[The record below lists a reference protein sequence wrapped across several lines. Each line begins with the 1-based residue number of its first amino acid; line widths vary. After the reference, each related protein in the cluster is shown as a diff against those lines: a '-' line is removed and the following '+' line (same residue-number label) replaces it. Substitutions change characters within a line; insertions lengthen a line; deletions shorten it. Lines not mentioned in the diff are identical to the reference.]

1 MGLFDTFHVSRSI
14 ATVLAGRNSSAEV
27 VSAVARLR
35 EVGRRA
41 LSKIIPALPDDPAG
55 EPLTNLL
62 AELITTATLPT
73 IVNVGLMN
81 QDPQVVAKV
90 RIALGRATKYDPNR
104 LLELY
109 SAAGGALVNVAEI
122 IVARKDGITPKSV
135 LRILDSAHK
144 DNQPTLF
151 KIVTELANEA
161 MVPTLIAFSR
171 NADWEGR
178 YCIAQTIA
186 RFSSEPVRDTLL
198 RFTKDP
204 HKLVRQA
211 AVEGL
216 AALTIPVPAAPLTA
230 LLRDPDLMVQTRAI
244 ETMIKIND
252 PSAVRDLLEILQDES
267 EHARRGAVEVL
278 NAIGDIRAIKDLLH
292 AMKDQDWW
300 VRVRAAD
307 ALGAIGGPKVIE
319 AVLGLLDDEDEFM
332 RRCAVE
338 ILNTTKDPRAFD
350 CLVAALDDP
359 DWWVRER
366 ALDALANMRDAR
378 AVPAVL
384 RFLET
389 DNEATP
395 VAIRALASIGDAAA
409 APAIAAKLAAGDEAI
424 VREAIGA
431 LETLTDDKAAAAVLA
446 ALAQVSQ
453 GEFGGGDIGQAAGRA
468 HSAIGARLRRRSS
481 SGDVSARAPTP
492 QRSNETRA
500 PDTGAVRMPSAHA
513 SPPSRA
519 AASDRTR
526 HMPAPAAPKP
536 VAPAQAPLQ
545 QAPGA
550 QAPAPAA
557 APTRAPVAAAAVVRE
572 TIDFN
577 RLAEGQVLAS
587 RYRVK
592 HELGRGGFGIVLLVE
607 DLMVHE
613 EIALKLISPHLVEDE
628 VAIARMVHEVRY
640 ARKITHENVIR
651 IHDFISMGATYAMS
665 MEYFASVPLTR
676 KIRRGR
682 GFSKQD
688 GYVTVRAI
696 LRGMSVAHAAGIVH
710 RDLKPANILVNPEGV
725 LKIVDFGLAAAM
737 SHSNSRVT
745 KTGHMVGTPSYMAPE
760 QVRGLTIDQRTDL
773 YALGVIMYEMFT
785 GVPPYSGDN
794 PMAVLYQHLEG
805 AKPPPR
811 SRNAEISPA
820 LEAIILKAMAVNP
833 DERYAS
839 AVDMLH
845 DLEQLMHMEAAA

>member
-1 MGLFDTFHVSRSI
+1 MGLFDTFHVSRAI

-41 LSKIIPALPDDPAG
+41 LPKIIPALPDDPTG

-62 AELITTATLPT
+62 AELATTATLPT

-90 RIALGRATKYDPNR
+90 RVALGRATKYDPNR

-122 IVARKDGITPKSV
+122 IVARKEGITSKSV

-151 KIVTELANEA
+151 KIVTELATEA

-216 AALTIPVPAAPLTA
+216 AALTIPVPAGPLTA

-244 ETMIKIND
+244 EAMIKIND
-252 PSAVRDLLEILQDES
+252 ASAVRDLLEILQDES
-267 EHARRGAVEVL
+267 EHARRAAVEVL
-278 NAIGDIRAIKDLLH
+278 NAIGDARAIKDLLH

-319 AVLGLLDDEDEFM
+319 AVLNLLDDDDEFM

-350 CLVAALDDP
+350 RLLGALNDP

-378 AVPAVL
+378 AVPAIL
-384 RFLET
+384 RFLEA
-389 DNEATP
+389 DNEGTL
-395 VAIRALASIGDAAA
+395 VAIRALATIGDATAA
-409 APAIAAKLAAGDEAI
+409 STIASKLTSGDEAI

-431 LETLTDDKAAAAVLA
+431 LETLTDDTAAPAVLA
-446 ALAQVSQ
+446 ALAQLSQ
-453 GEFGGGDIGQAAGRA
+453 GEHGSDLGQAAGRA
-468 HSAIGARLRRRSS
+468 HAAISARLRRRDTG
-481 SGDVSARAPTP
+481 GDTALRAPTSARASE
-492 QRSNETRA
+492 RRA
-500 PDTGAVRMPSAHA
+500 PDADAARSVRVDAPLA
-513 SPPSRA
+513 SRA
-519 AASDRTR
+519 QASDRTR
-526 HMPAPAAPKP
+526 RMAAPAAPR
-536 VAPAQAPLQ
+536 QA
-545 QAPGA
+545 AAGSA
-550 QAPAPAA
+550 AAAPAPK
-557 APTRAPVAAAAVVRE
+557 APAKE
-572 TIDFN
+572 IIDFN
-577 RLAEGQVLAS
+577 QLAEGQILGS

-592 HELGRGGFGIVLLVE
+592 RELGRGGFGIVLLVE

-613 EIALKLISPHLVEDE
+613 EIALKLISPHLIEDE
-628 VAIARMVHEVRY
+628 IAIARMVHEVRY

-651 IHDFISMGATYAMS
+651 IHDFIGIGATYAMS

-682 GFSKQD
+682 GFPRQE
-688 GYVTVRAI
+688 GYGAVQAV
-696 LRGMSVAHAAGIVH
+696 LRGMGVAHAAGIVH
-710 RDLKPANILVNPEGV
+710 RDLKPANILVNAEGV

-737 SHSNSRVT
+737 SHGNSRVT

-760 QVRGLTIDQRTDL
+760 QVRGLSIDQRTDL

-805 AKPPPR
+805 AKTPPR

-820 LEAIILKAMAVNP
+820 LEAIILKAMSVNP

-839 AVDMLH
+839 AAEMLH
-845 DLEQLMHMEAAA
+845 EVEHLMQLEAA

>member
-1 MGLFDTFHVSRSI
+1 
-14 ATVLAGRNSSAEV
+14 
-27 VSAVARLR
+27 
-35 EVGRRA
+35 
-41 LSKIIPALPDDPAG
+41 
-55 EPLTNLL
+55 
-62 AELITTATLPT
+62 
-73 IVNVGLMN
+73 
-81 QDPQVVAKV
+81 
-90 RIALGRATKYDPNR
+90 
-104 LLELY
+104 
-109 SAAGGALVNVAEI
+109 
-122 IVARKDGITPKSV
+122 V

-151 KIVTELANEA
+151 KLVTELATEA

-216 AALTIPVPAAPLTA
+216 AALTIPVPAGPLTT

-244 ETMIKIND
+244 EAMIKIND
-252 PSAVRDLLEILQDES
+252 PTAVRDLLEILQDES
-267 EHARRGAVEVL
+267 EHARRAAVEVL
-278 NAIGDIRAIKDLLH
+278 NAIGDARAIKDLLH

-319 AVLGLLDDEDEFM
+319 AVLNLLDDEDEFM

-350 CLVAALDDP
+350 RLVAALDDP

-378 AVPAVL
+378 AVPAIV
-384 RFLET
+384 RFLQT
-389 DNEATP
+389 DNEGTP
-395 VAIRALASIGDAAA
+395 VAIRALAAIGDAGA
-409 APAIAAKLAAGDEAI
+409 APAIAAKLAATDEAI

-431 LETLTDDKAAAAVLA
+431 LETLTDDKTASAVLT

-453 GEFGGGDIGQAAGRA
+453 GGPGGDLGQAAGRA
-468 HSAIGARLRRRSS
+468 HAAISARLRRRST
-481 SGDVSARAPTP
+481 SGEVPMRAPMP
-492 QRSNETRA
+492 QRSHESLELDSNALHMPGAHGA
-500 PDTGAVRMPSAHA
+500 PV
-513 SPPSRA
+513 SRA

-526 HMPAPAAPKP
+526 HMPAPAAPRPVAIPAAP
-536 VAPAQAPLQ
+536 VAPQVPT
-545 QAPGA
+545 
-550 QAPAPAA
+550 PAMAA
-557 APTRAPVAAAAVVRE
+557 TLARGPVATTSAQE
-572 TIDFN
+572 IIDFN
-577 RLAEGQVLAS
+577 RLSEGQVLAS

-592 HELGRGGFGIVLLVE
+592 RELGRGGFGIVLLVE
-607 DLMVHE
+607 DMMVHE

-651 IHDFISMGATYAMS
+651 IHDFISIGATYAMS

-682 GFSKQD
+682 GFAKQE
-688 GYVTVRAI
+688 GYATVQAI

-710 RDLKPANILVNPEGV
+710 RDLKPANLLINTDNV

-805 AKPPPR
+805 AKPPPS

-833 DERYAS
+833 DERYSGALE
-839 AVDMLH
+839 MLH
-845 DLEQLMHMEAAA
+845 DLEQLMHMEAA

>member
-14 ATVLAGRNSSAEV
+14 ATVLAGRNASAEV

-41 LSKIIPALPDDPAG
+41 LPKIITALPDDPTG

-81 QDPQVVAKV
+81 QDPQVVGKV
-90 RIALGRATKYDPNR
+90 RVALVRATKYDPNR

-109 SAAGGALVNVAEI
+109 SAAGGALVNLAEV
-122 IVARKDGITPKSV
+122 IVSRKEGITPKSV

-151 KIVTELANEA
+151 KLVTELATEA

-198 RFTKDP
+198 RFIKDP

-216 AALTIPVPAAPLTA
+216 AGLTIPVPAAPLTA

-244 ETMIKIND
+244 EAMIKIND
-252 PSAVRDLLEILQDES
+252 PTAVRDLLEILQDES
-267 EHARRGAVEVL
+267 EHARRAAVEVL
-278 NAIGDIRAIKDLLH
+278 NAIGDARAIKDLLQ

-319 AVLGLLDDEDEFM
+319 AVLSLLDDEDEFM

-338 ILNTTKDPRAFD
+338 ILNTTKDSRAFD
-350 CLVAALDDP
+350 RLLGALDDP

-378 AVPAVL
+378 AVPAIS

-395 VAIRALASIGDAAA
+395 VAIRALATIGDASAA
-409 APAIAAKLAAGDEAI
+409 SAVAAKLSSPDEAI

-431 LETLTDDKAAAAVLA
+431 LEALTDDKSAATVLA
-446 ALAQVSQ
+446 ALAEASHGQH
-453 GEFGGGDIGQAAGRA
+453 GADIGQAATRA
-468 HSAIGARLRRRSS
+468 HAAIGARLRRRSA
-481 SGDVSARAPTP
+481 SGDVPVRPAALP
-492 QRSNETRA
+492 RSNESRVLDAGALRTPASATIPRSA
-500 PDTGAVRMPSAHA
+500 P
-513 SPPSRA
+513 
-519 AASDRTR
+519 SDRTR
-526 HMPAPAAPKP
+526 HMPAPAAPAVSAARQP
-536 VAPAQAPLQ
+536 APAADAAP
-545 QAPGA
+545 ARA
-550 QAPAPAA
+550 APAPAHA
-557 APTRAPVAAAAVVRE
+557 APAPAVAKE
-572 TIDFN
+572 MIDFN
-577 RLAEGQVLAS
+577 RLAEGQVLGG

-592 HELGRGGFGIVLLVE
+592 RELGRGGFGIVLLVD

-651 IHDFISMGATYAMS
+651 IHDFISIGATYAMS

-682 GFSKQD
+682 GLPKPE
-688 GYVTVRAI
+688 GYATVQAI

-710 RDLKPANILVNPEGV
+710 RDLKPANILVNAEGV

-785 GVPPYSGDN
+785 GAPPYSADN

-805 AKPPPR
+805 SKAPPS
-811 SRNAEISPA
+811 SRNPEITPA
-820 LEAIILKAMAVNP
+820 LEAIILKAMAVDP
-833 DERYAS
+833 EARYAS
-839 AVDMLH
+839 AVDMLQ
-845 DLEQLMHMEAAA
+845 DLEQLMHMEVAA

>member
-41 LSKIIPALPDDPAG
+41 LPKIIPALPDDPAG

-90 RIALGRATKYDPNR
+90 RVALGRATKYDPNR

-109 SAAGGALVNVAEI
+109 SAAGGALVNVGEI
-122 IVARKDGITPKSV
+122 IVARKEGITPKSV

-151 KIVTELANEA
+151 KIVTELATEA

-216 AALTIPVPAAPLTA
+216 AALTIPVPAGPLTT

-244 ETMIKIND
+244 EAMIKIND
-252 PSAVRDLLEILQDES
+252 PTAVRDLLDILQDES
-267 EHARRGAVEVL
+267 EHARRAAVEVL
-278 NAIGDIRAIKDLLH
+278 NAIGDARAIKDLLH

-319 AVLGLLDDEDEFM
+319 AVLNLLDDEDEFM

-338 ILNTTKDPRAFD
+338 ILNTTKDPRAFER
-350 CLVAALDDP
+350 LVAALDDP

-378 AVPAVL
+378 AVPAIV

-389 DNEATP
+389 DNEGTP
-395 VAIRALASIGDAAA
+395 VAIRALAAIGDAGATAA
-409 APAIAAKLAAGDEAI
+409 VAAKLAATDEAI

-431 LETLTDDKAAAAVLA
+431 LETLTDDKSAPAVLA
-446 ALAQVSQ
+446 ALSQVSQ
-453 GEFGGGDIGQAAGRA
+453 GGSGGDIGQAAGRA
-468 HSAIGARLRRRSS
+468 HSAISARLRRRST
-481 SGDVSARAPTP
+481 SGEVPMRAPAP
-492 QRSNETRA
+492 QRSNESRVFDGGDLHMPGSHGA
-500 PDTGAVRMPSAHA
+500 PV
-513 SPPSRA
+513 SRA

-526 HMPAPAAPKP
+526 HMPAPVAPKP
-536 VAPAQAPLQ
+536 VAA
-545 QAPGA
+545 
-550 QAPAPAA
+550 APAAVASQMPAPTMAATPVRGSVAAA
-557 APTRAPVAAAAVVRE
+557 APTNE
-572 TIDFN
+572 ILDFN
-577 RLAEGQVLAS
+577 RLAEGQLLGS

-592 HELGRGGFGIVLLVE
+592 RELGRGGFGIVLLVE

-613 EIALKLISPHLVEDE
+613 EIALKLISPHLIEDE

-651 IHDFISMGATYAMS
+651 IHDFISIGATYAMS

-682 GFSKQD
+682 GFSKQE
-688 GYVTVRAI
+688 GYATVQAI
-696 LRGMSVAHAAGIVH
+696 LRGMSVAHTAGIVH
-710 RDLKPANILVNPEGV
+710 RDLKPANILINTENV

-785 GVPPYSGDN
+785 GAPPYSGDN

-805 AKPPPR
+805 AKPPPS